1 MNGIICVLTGDIV
14 RSTRMESGKL
24 DELMGSLSEGA
35 DKIRHWTQ
43 PTSPPLERFR
53 GDGWQLA
60 LIEPMHALRAGL
72 LLRSMVKKFDQDADT
87 RIAFGIG
94 FGALGAALAKSQGS
108 AFELSGMRLEEIK
121 GPDRWAIDGDFNPE
135 RLVSLIK
142 GLFAACEGLS
152 SGWTS
157 KQAEVFGLVAAP
169 EEPKYA
175 EVAEL
180 IGVRPQTVQ
189 DHFAKAGGRAL
200 LRAIHGFEE
209 ALGKKQPE

>member
-1 MNGIICVLTGDIV
+1 MSGKICVLTGDIV
-14 RSTRMESGKL
+14 RSTRMESERL
-24 DELMGSLSEGA
+24 DELMRSLSEGA
-35 DKIRHWTQ
+35 DNIRRWTE
-43 PTSPPLERFR
+43 PSSPRLERFR
-53 GDGWQLA
+53 GDGWQFA
-60 LIEPMHALRAGL
+60 LIEPVHALRAGL
-72 LLRSMVKKFDQDADT
+72 LFRSIVKNFDQDADT

-94 FGALGAALAKSQGS
+94 FGALGTALAGSQGS
-108 AFELSGMRLEEIK
+108 AFELSGMHLEEIK
-121 GPDRWAIDGDFNPE
+121 GPDRWAIDGDFKP
-135 RLVSLIK
+135 RQLLPLIK

-175 EVAEL
+175 QVAES

-200 LRAIHGFEE
+200 LRAIHGFES
-209 ALGKKQPE
+209 ALGRKTA